1 MFRGHYTAVPPAVC
15 RSCPDMIA
23 KSFHPPQRTLLR
35 PGLSDVHP
43 RVLAAL
49 GRPTI
54 GHLDPQFVA
63 MMDDL
68 KRLLQ
73 YAFRTA
79 NPLTIP
85 VSGPGS
91 AGMEAAFVN
100 LVEPGDT
107 VVVCINGVFG
117 SRMRENVER
126 CGGTAVVVED
136 EWGRPVD
143 PDKVAAA

>member
-1 MFRGHYTAVPPAVC
+1 MHIKPFDPPT
-15 RSCPDMIA
+15 
-23 KSFHPPQRTLLR
+23 RTLMG
-35 PGLSDVHP
+35 PGPSDVHP
-43 RVLAAL
+43 RVLAAM

-85 VSGPGS
+85 ISGPGS

-100 LVEPGDT
+100 LVEP
-107 VVVCINGVFG
+107 
-117 SRMRENVER
+117 
-126 CGGTAVVVED
+126 
-136 EWGRPVD
+136 
-143 PDKVAAA
+143 